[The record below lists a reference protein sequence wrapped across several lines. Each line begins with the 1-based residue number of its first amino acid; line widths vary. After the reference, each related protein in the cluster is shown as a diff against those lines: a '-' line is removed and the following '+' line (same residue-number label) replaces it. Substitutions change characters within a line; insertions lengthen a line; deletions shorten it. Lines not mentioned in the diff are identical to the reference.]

1 MFKIYI
7 YIKSQCLYFI
17 SKERLRCGAQCIF
30 NFNSSPKLKKNS
42 LKWNIMFYTPHIYKT
57 ILLKLYAESLTPTG
71 VNEPV
76 TSDKH
81 EAPLHCAL
89 YKHFNF

>member
-1 MFKIYI
+1 
-7 YIKSQCLYFI
+7 
-17 SKERLRCGAQCIF
+17 
-30 NFNSSPKLKKNS
+30 
-42 LKWNIMFYTPHIYKT
+42 MFYTPHIYKT